1 MKFNSDYPMSTLPL
15 SPPRPSSQL
24 RHVSGLTISTPSNP
38 EETSKPALESKVPR
52 LKWWGPIAASRGGLR
67 RVDPMRPG
75 LRVRIPSWGGS
86 LFRGRKVWGWGRVGR
101 VDIGRFYSWGIL
113 RPVLGLNGVDGAGA
127 TRHFHDQNSSVAFP
141 DPRLRVDY
149 SDGIGVFGINVLIVR
164 TERSFATTSNQLV
177 SQPHIPH
184 KATTTKPFILAKGDI
199 RYVLRLL
206 RHFPHCNTVRGCF
219 LVASASLH
227 HGTSIRSPSLVARSH
242 APDMVVGRLSF
253 WLMER
258 FSQTYGSERR
268 CEEDLRDD
276 L

>member
-1 MKFNSDYPMSTLPL
+1 MKSNSDYPMSTLPL

-38 EETSKPALESKVPR
+38 QETSKPALESKVPR
-52 LKWWGPIAASRGGLR
+52 LKWWGPIAASRGGLG
-67 RVDPMRPG
+67 RVGPMRPG
-75 LRVRIPSWGGS
+75 LRIPSWGGS
-86 LFRGRKVWGWGRVGR
+86 LFQGRKVWGWGRVGR

-141 DPRLRVDY
+141 DPRLRVDN
-149 SDGIGVFGINVLIVR
+149 SDGIGVCGINVLIVR

-177 SQPHIPH
+177 SQPHVPH
-184 KATTTKPFILAKGDI
+184 KAPTTKPFILAKGDI
-199 RYVLRLL
+199 RYVLRLFTIL
-206 RHFPHCNTVRGCF
+206 STWQHGSGLF
-219 LVASASLH
+219 LVASASLP

-242 APDMVVGRLSF
+242 APEMVVGRLSF